1 MSMTESIKKR
11 KVSVS
16 LDADIVE
23 AFEQDGPLSAQIN
36 EALREA
42 AHRRN
47 HRRALRA
54 LLERLEAEDG
64 PLDTAEDLA
73 AIARYRE
80 MLS

>member
-1 MSMTESIKKR
+1 MTESIKKR

-54 LLERLEAEDG
+54 LLERLVAEDG

>member
-1 MSMTESIKKR
+1 MTRSTRKR
-11 KVSVS
+11 TVSVS

-47 HRRALRA
+47 HRRALRS
-54 LLERLEAEDG
+54 LLERLESEDG
-64 PLDTAEDLA
+64 PLDAAEDLA